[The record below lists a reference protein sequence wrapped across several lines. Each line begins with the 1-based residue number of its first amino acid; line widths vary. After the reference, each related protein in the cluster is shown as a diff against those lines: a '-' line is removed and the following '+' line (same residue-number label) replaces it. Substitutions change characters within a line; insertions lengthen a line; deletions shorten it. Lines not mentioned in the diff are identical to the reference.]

1 MLMIFGED
9 EGTFNDETNAFF
21 HSFDKAASLLCDRED
36 LDSDICEVS
45 ISFESEDGI
54 RQLNAKYR
62 GIDAVTDV
70 LSFPMYE
77 SKEDLLDEIENAD
90 DEVSISLGDVVICV
104 DVAKKQAEEYG
115 HSEEREMVYLF
126 VHSLL
131 HLCGYDHEDEDEQAE
146 MRVAEE
152 EIMEEIGLVR

>member
-1 MLMIFGED
+1 MELIFGED

-21 HSFDKAASLLCDRED
+21 HSFDKAASMLCVREG
-36 LDSDICEVS
+36 LDPDICEVS
-45 ISFESEDGI
+45 ISFESAEGI
-54 RQLNAKYR
+54 RALNAKYR

-77 SKEDLLDEIENAD
+77 SKEELLDEIENAD
-90 DEVSISLGDVVICV
+90 DDISISLGDVVICV
-104 DVAKKQAEEYG
+104 DVAKKQAAEYG
-115 HSEEREMVYLF
+115 HNEEREMVYLF

-146 MRVAEE
+146 MRLAEE
-152 EIMEEIGLVR
+152 DIMQELGLAR